1 MAKSL
6 LLNSLASSKAT
17 AIASPR
23 ASAAVVLVV
32 GARSRGHASSD
43 TPVSRLISALL
54 AILEVLDP
62 VIEKYSQPTD
72 FK

>member
-1 MAKSL
+1 M
-6 LLNSLASSKAT
+6 
-17 AIASPR
+17 ASPN

-32 GARSRGHASSD
+32 GARSRGQASSD
-43 TPVSRLISALL
+43 TPVSRLIIELSAMC
-54 AILEVLDP
+54 EFLDP